1 MRLRLFGKKNMQ
13 ADDGVEPVGDEKLAG
28 NMAFVGS
35 RKKHGN
41 RARNRLWMAIACFVG
56 IYGVMGGKLIYFG
69 VIGGENEDNAG
80 PAVHQLASRPDI
92 LDRNGEIL
100 ATDIKTA
107 SLYAE
112 PRKIVD
118 PDETIEMLSTVLP
131 DLDWEATYKRLK
143 SGAGFVWIKRG
154 LTPRQQS
161 QIMALGVPGIGFRT
175 EKRRISSVSSM
186 STIRALRAWRNIST
200 VRG

>member
-1 MRLRLFGKKNMQ
+1 MRLRLFRKKNMQ
-13 ADDGVEPVGDEKLAG
+13 AGDGVEPVGEEKLAG

-131 DLDWEATYKRLK
+131 DLDLEAKYKRMK
-143 SGAGFVWIKRG
+143 SGAGFVWVKRG
-154 LTPRQQS
+154 LTP
-161 QIMALGVPGIGFRT
+161 
-175 EKRRISSVSSM
+175 
-186 STIRALRAWRNIST
+186 
-200 VRG
+200 